1 MCAGL
6 TNAYL
11 VSTLSCDRLFSMSG
25 NPEKE
30 RKAINVS
37 DLFPDLPEQ
46 QLNEVR
52 ETLDDYCGLLL
63 QIFERLERER
73 GRDFDGE
80 CQGS

>member
-6 TNAYL
+6 TNAHL

-30 RKAINVS
+30 RKGINVS

-73 GRDFDGE
+73 DRDFDGE
-80 CQGS
+80 CHGS

>member
-1 MCAGL
+1 
-6 TNAYL
+6 
-11 VSTLSCDRLFSMSG
+11 MSG

-37 DLFPDLPEQ
+37 HLFPDLPEQ
-46 QLNEVR
+46 QLNEVQ

-73 GRDFDGE
+73 GGDFDGD
-80 CQGS
+80 CPGP